1 MKKLFF
7 VIYLLSLTFAQSQNG
22 KLSPKFYKDNREVF
36 REKMP
41 ENSVA
46 VLFSAPIRNRANDVD
61 YVFHQD
67 PNFFYLTGWHQP
79 HSVLMIYKNPQVD
92 ELGSFNEKIYILERD
107 EYKELW
113 NGKRYSLEAVKKL
126 GFERVNTR
134 NYFMDDILDLITYD
148 KVLMFGF
155 NNDIRN
161 QEDDPFDLFDLKAA
175 FKKAINSPSSFDR
188 ELYTV
193 YQHILEADDDS
204 IETVSYTHLTLPTS
218 DLV

>member
-1 MKKLFF
+1 
-7 VIYLLSLTFAQSQNG
+7 
-22 KLSPKFYKDNREVF
+22 
-36 REKMP
+36 MP

-79 HSVLMIYKNPQVD
+79 HSVLMIYKNSQFD

-113 NGKRYSLEAVKKL
+113 NGKRYSVEAVKKL

-134 NYFMDDILDLITYD
+134 NHFMNDISNFSTYD

-175 FKKAINSPSSFDR
+175 FKKAINFPSSFDR

-193 YQHILEADDDS
+193 YQP
-204 IETVSYTHLTLPTS
+204 VSYTHLTLPTICS
-218 DLV
+218 V